1 MVSHKAGT
9 RAAKG
14 GRGMGRCATPQG
26 ERVVETEGELLDALE
41 EPARTSPLDPMAVLT
56 HSVEELDC
64 RVAELDRQMLVV
76 AQRADMGYV
85 ARKKVDELK
94 YSLIDTGHRL
104 TNWLVT
110 VGTLAF
116 MAFCVAA
123 LAIAFHAGVI

>member
-41 EPARTSPLDPMAVLT
+41 EPARTAPLDPMEVLT

-76 AQRADMGYV
+76 AQRADKAYE
-85 ARKKVDELK
+85 ARWKAE
-94 YSLIDTGHRL
+94 RL
-104 TNWLVT
+104 RRDLDDVEGWLAT
-110 VGTLAF
+110 AGT
-116 MAFCVAA
+116 VAA
-123 LAIAFHAGVI
+123 VALCAAVLAIMFCAGVI

>member
-14 GRGMGRCATPQG
+14 GRGMGRCSTPQG

-41 EPARTSPLDPMAVLT
+41 EPARTSPLDPMEVLT

-64 RVAELDRQMLVV
+64 RVAKLDRQMLVV
-76 AQRADMGYV
+76 AQRADAGYETRWKAERLRRDLDSV
-85 ARKKVDELK
+85 REW
-94 YSLIDTGHRL
+94 LI
-104 TNWLVT
+104 T
-110 VGTLAF
+110 VGVLAF

-123 LAIAFHAGVI
+123 LAIAFYAGVI

>member
-41 EPARTSPLDPMAVLT
+41 EPARTAPLDPMEVLT

-76 AQRADMGYV
+76 AQRADAAYEVRKRV
-85 ARKKVDELK
+85 ADVRDELV
-94 YSLIDTGHRL
+94 DVR
-104 TNWLVT
+104 NWLIT
-110 VGTLAF
+110 VGVLAA

>member
-1 MVSHKAGT
+1 MVSRKAGT

-41 EPARTSPLDPMAVLT
+41 EPARTAPLDPLEVLT

-76 AQRADMGYV
+76 AQRADAAYEV
-85 ARKKVDELK
+85 RWRAARLRRDLDSVREW
-94 YSLIDTGHRL
+94 LI
-104 TNWLVT
+104 T
-110 VGTLAF
+110 VGVLAA
-116 MAFCVAA
+116 MAFFVAA
-123 LAIAFHAGVI
+123 LAIAFHAGMI

>member
-41 EPARTSPLDPMAVLT
+41 EPARTSPLDPMEVLT

-64 RVAELDRQMLVV
+64 RVAELDRQMLIV
-76 AQRADMGYV
+76 AQRADEGYV
-85 ARKKVDELK
+85 ARWKTE
-94 YSLIDTGHRL
+94 RL
-104 TNWLVT
+104 RRDLDDVEGWLAT
-110 VGTLAF
+110 VAT
-116 MAFCVAA
+116 VAA
-123 LAIAFHAGVI
+123 VALCAAVLAIMFCAGVI

>member
-14 GRGMGRCATPQG
+14 GMGMGRCATPQG

-41 EPARTSPLDPMAVLT
+41 EPARTAPLDPMEVLT

-64 RVAELDRQMLVV
+64 RVAELDRQMLTV
-76 AQRADMGYV
+76 AQRADAGYV
-85 ARKKVDELK
+85 ARKRVTDVRDELV
-94 YSLIDTGHRL
+94 DMR
-104 TNWLVT
+104 NWLVT
-110 VGTLAF
+110 VGVLAF
-116 MAFCVAA
+116 MAFCTAA

>member
-64 RVAELDRQMLVV
+64 RVAELDRQMLTV
-76 AQRADMGYV
+76 AQRADAAYE
-85 ARKKVDELK
+85 ARWKAEKLRRDLDSVREW
-94 YSLIDTGHRL
+94 LI
-104 TNWLVT
+104 T
-110 VGTLAF
+110 VGVLAF

>member
-26 ERVVETEGELLDALE
+26 ERVVETREGLLDALE
-41 EPARTSPLDPMAVLT
+41 EPARTAPLDPMEVLA

-64 RVAELDRQMLVV
+64 RVAELDRQMLEV
-76 AQRADMGYV
+76 ARRADAGFV
-85 ARKKVDELK
+85 ARKRVTDVKGELVDM
-94 YSLIDTGHRL
+94 R
-104 TNWLVT
+104 NWLVT
-110 VGTLAF
+110 VGVLAF
-116 MAFCVAA
+116 MAFCIAA

>member
-14 GRGMGRCATPQG
+14 GMGMGRCATPQG

-41 EPARTSPLDPMAVLT
+41 EPARTSPLDPMEVLT

-76 AQRADMGYV
+76 AQRADAAYEV
-85 ARKKVDELK
+85 RWKAE
-94 YSLIDTGHRL
+94 RL
-104 TNWLVT
+104 RRDLGDVEGWLAT
-110 VGTLAF
+110 AAT
-116 MAFCVAA
+116 VAA
-123 LAIAFHAGVI
+123 VALCAAVLAIMFCAGVI

>member
-26 ERVVETEGELLDALE
+26 ERVVETGEELLDALE
-41 EPARTSPLDPMAVLT
+41 EPARTAPIDPMAVLT

-76 AQRADMGYV
+76 AQRADMGLV
-85 ARKKVDELK
+85 ARKRADELGRD
-94 YSLIDTGHRL
+94 LDDTDGKL
-104 TNWLVT
+104 AMVT
-110 VGTLAF
+110 A
-116 MAFCVAA
+116 AAIAA
-123 LAIAFHAGVI
+123 LTFAIAAIALSSGVI

>member
-41 EPARTSPLDPMAVLT
+41 EPARTAPLDPMEVLE

-76 AQRADMGYV
+76 AQRADAAYEV
-85 ARKKVDELK
+85 RWRAARLRRDLDSVREW
-94 YSLIDTGHRL
+94 LI
-104 TNWLVT
+104 T
-110 VGTLAF
+110 VGVLAF

>member
-41 EPARTSPLDPMAVLT
+41 EPARTAPLDPLEVLT

-76 AQRADMGYV
+76 AQRADAGYETRWRV
-85 ARKKVDELK
+85 ERLRRDLDSVREW
-94 YSLIDTGHRL
+94 LI
-104 TNWLVT
+104 T
-110 VGTLAF
+110 VGVLAF
-116 MAFCVAA
+116 MAFFVAA

>member
-41 EPARTSPLDPMAVLT
+41 EPARTSPLDPMEVLT

-76 AQRADMGYV
+76 AQMADAAYEVRWRA
-85 ARKKVDELK
+85 ARLRRDLDSVREW
-94 YSLIDTGHRL
+94 LI
-104 TNWLVT
+104 T
-110 VGTLAF
+110 VGVLAF

>member
-41 EPARTSPLDPMAVLT
+41 EPARTAPLDPMEVLT
-56 HSVEELDC
+56 HSVEDLDC

-76 AQRADMGYV
+76 AQRADGGY
-85 ARKKVDELK
+85 AASAKLAKVEL
-94 YSLIDTGHRL
+94 G
-104 TNWLVT
+104 
-110 VGTLAF
+110 LADLDRRQGL
-116 MAFCVAA
+116 AVAA
-123 LAIAFHAGVI
+123 AVLSATVAVMVLLLSVCGAI

>member
-41 EPARTSPLDPMAVLT
+41 EPARTAPLDPMEVLT

-64 RVAELDRQMLVV
+64 RVAELDRQMLIV
-76 AQRADMGYV
+76 AQRADEGYV
-85 ARKKVDELK
+85 ARWKAE
-94 YSLIDTGHRL
+94 RL
-104 TNWLVT
+104 RRDLDDVEGWLAT
-110 VGTLAF
+110 VAT
-116 MAFCVAA
+116 VAA
-123 LAIAFHAGVI
+123 VALCAAVLAIMFHAGVI

>member
-41 EPARTSPLDPMAVLT
+41 EPARTAPLDPMAVLT

-76 AQRADMGYV
+76 AQRADAAYE
-85 ARKKVDELK
+85 ARWKAEKLRRDLDSVREW
-94 YSLIDTGHRL
+94 LI
-104 TNWLVT
+104 T
-110 VGTLAF
+110 VGVLAF